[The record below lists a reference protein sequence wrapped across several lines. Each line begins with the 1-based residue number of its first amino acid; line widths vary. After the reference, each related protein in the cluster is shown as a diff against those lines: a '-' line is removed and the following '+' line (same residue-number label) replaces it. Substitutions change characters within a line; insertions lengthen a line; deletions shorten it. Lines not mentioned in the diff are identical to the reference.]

1 MHYWKRLSPLVLV
14 LVGGCNEPAN
24 TPRFGASASAQGA
37 TGEASIAMP
46 GTTCGGQSDCG
57 EGLICVEERCRY
69 AQTSVAGEILASSA
83 ESLAQAGDWEG
94 AIEAYADAQAA
105 YVAAHAPVP
114 AEISCQHA
122 TLILSTAT
130 TTESR
135 EAGAHQADACFR
147 ASVPGFAPREEVRR
161 AVARLRFQGLEV
173 ALFDQETAPERFFTQ
188 EQSPPTVDAVV
199 ATLEMPTEEQPNIG
213 DLRAQLAADTAK
225 HAVAECFIQD
235 WEVRHEREARASLVM
250 RYATRMRD
258 MGDYDSYVPEL
269 TVSHTELNEDGFGPC
284 VSRALTANLVAPR
297 SGRVVAWQITLDVAA
312 RIN

>member
-1 MHYWKRLSPLVLV
+1 MQFKRWSSLVL
-14 LVGGCNEPAN
+14 LVAGGCNGPAQ
-24 TPRFGASASAQGA
+24 TPHLGASPVSAQSESGA
-37 TGEASIAMP
+37 PVARP
-46 GTTCGGQSDCG
+46 GTTCGGQLDCG
-57 EGLICVEERCRY
+57 EGLLCVEHHCRH
-69 AQTSVAGEILASSA
+69 AATSVAGEILASSA

-94 AIEAYADAQAA
+94 AIRAYGDAQHA
-105 YVAAHAPVP
+105 YEAAHAPVP

-130 TTESR
+130 DTATR

-161 AVARLRFQGLEV
+161 AVARLRFQGLDV
-173 ALFDQETAPERFFTQ
+173 ALFDQATPAERFFTQ
-188 EQSPPTVDAVV
+188 EQSPPTVDAVT

-213 DLRAQLAADTAK
+213 DLREQLAADMSK

-235 WEVRHEREARASLVM
+235 WEVRHERDARASLVM

-269 TVSHTELNEDGFGPC
+269 TVSHTELNDDGFGPC
-284 VSRALTANLVAPR
+284 VARALTANLTAPR

-312 RIN
+312 HIN

>member
-1 MHYWKRLSPLVLV
+1 M
-14 LVGGCNEPAN
+14 
-24 TPRFGASASAQGA
+24 
-37 TGEASIAMP
+37 AMP

-57 EGLICVEERCRY
+57 EGMICVEQRCRH

-94 AIEAYADAQAA
+94 AIQAYADAESA
-105 YVAAHAPVP
+105 YEVAHLPIP

-130 TTESR
+130 TTEAR

-147 ASVPGFAPREEVRR
+147 ASVPGFVPREEARR

-173 ALFDQETAPERFFTQ
+173 ALFDQETPPARFFTQ

-199 ATLEMPTEEQPNIG
+199 AALEMPTEEQPNVG
-213 DLRAQLAADTAK
+213 DLREQLAAETAK

-284 VSRALTANLVAPR
+284 VARALTANLVAPR